1 MLRKRCKPA
10 SKVSSFPEL
19 KKKTIVVGLIY
30 SIGSIVKKIL
40 LNSAG
45 CSFVLF
51 LLIGNVL
58 EDIATTLLTKQ
69 LFTLFPHFLSLS
81 GFFVDIRRTN
91 GEWYC

>member
-30 SIGSIVKKIL
+30 SIGSVVKKIFPL
-40 LNSAG
+40 HFAG

-51 LLIGNVL
+51 QLIGNVL

-69 LFTLFPHFLSLS
+69 LFTLV
-81 GFFVDIRRTN
+81 FVRIL
-91 GEWYC
+91 C